1 MFYQRLIVL
10 AALLGLLS
18 ACGGGGGGS
27 TTPAPPPVVI
37 VDTDKDG
44 SPDSQD
50 VAPNDP
56 LCFAASDAA
65 GGVCYLKI
73 LASSRLKVVGNANGK
88 IFFNSE
94 DDALRLYAYDLK
106 TKHFLGRVN
115 MVGYTPAAYAY
126 VPEHATLYVGDT
138 AGKVHAY
145 SESLQESTTV
155 FATAKAAIGGMSA
168 AGKYLVV
175 QDGSGAWATHYVF
188 DKQGKLTD
196 SKDWNYYSRYYEW
209 SAALS
214 RLYFFR
220 DAQTPNDLMYE
231 VIDQATGKITASG
244 ETPYHGSYVI
254 NGPIRA
260 NQSGTKVLLGSG
272 DVYAA
277 PGLTWDGNIGGAVSN
292 AAWIAS
298 DELISLDSAGTQTRL
313 LRYGPNKNRV
323 EEALID
329 GEVMAVAVDGGAN
342 YLVVRKS
349 DRVEIV
355 RYTPSDDS
363 DGDGV
368 PNTLD
373 KFPHDKS
380 AAVDSDND
388 GYPDAFLNG
397 MSAADS
403 TTGLVRDFYP
413 FDANCHAQEQ
423 GDGVNCKV
431 VMPAFT
437 PDVVVSDGLDTIYLL
452 SKENKR
458 VYRWSKAGGA
468 YVSPYVVGQKN
479 GTVESPVRMAISVEH
494 QRLYLGY
501 ASGLITYISLGG
513 DPVETRFASTAMAV
527 GGLSA
532 VGNYVLAQDLSG
544 AWATHYI
551 FDKQGKLTDS
561 KDWNYYSRY
570 YEWYGPLS
578 RIYFFRDDTSPNDL
592 LYETIDQSTGKISA
606 KGETPYHGDYRIIGP
621 IRVSVGGGRII
632 LGSGDIYSSSDL
644 TVVKSLGV
652 SFFDAQWRDSGA
664 LVTMTANGS
673 ETKLT
678 YYDAAIKPTGLQN
691 VTGTPVALL
700 RVGASMVA
708 VTQDA
713 DKSKL
718 YFLEM

>member
-1 MFYQRLIVL
+1 M
-10 AALLGLLS
+10 
-18 ACGGGGGGS
+18 
-27 TTPAPPPVVI
+27 VV

-44 SPDSQD
+44 SPDNQD

-56 LCFAASDAA
+56 LCFAASDAV

-106 TKHFLGRVN
+106 TRHFLGRVN
-115 MVGYTPAAYAY
+115 MVGFTPVAYAY
-126 VPEHATLYVGDT
+126 VPDHATLYVGDS

-145 SESLQESTTV
+145 SESLQESTTL
-155 FATAKAAIGGMSA
+155 FASVKSAIGGMAA
-168 AGKYLVV
+168 AGKYLMVE
-175 QDGSGAWATHYVF
+175 DGSGAWATHYVY

-231 VIDQATGKITASG
+231 VIDQSTGKISANG
-244 ETPYHGSYVI
+244 ETPYHGSYII
-254 NGPIRA
+254 NGPIKA
-260 NQSGTKVLLGSG
+260 NPSGSKVLLGSG
-272 DVYAA
+272 DIYAA
-277 PGLTWDGNIGGAVSN
+277 PELTWSGSLGSSVTN

-298 DELISLDSAGTQTRL
+298 GELISLSPAGTQTRL
-313 LRYGPNKNRV
+313 LRYDANNRRV
-323 EEALID
+323 EEVLIAGD
-329 GEVMAVAVDGGAN
+329 VLEVAVDSGVN
-342 YLVVRKS
+342 YLVVRLA
-349 DRVEIV
+349 DHIDFV
-355 RYTPSDDS
+355 RYTPSDDT

-373 KFPHDKS
+373 KFPLDKS

-388 GYPDAFLNG
+388 GYPDAFLSG

-403 TTGLVRDFYP
+403 TTGLTRDFYP
-413 FDANCHAQEQ
+413 LDASCHAQEE

-437 PDVVVSDGLDTIYLL
+437 PDVVAGDGRDVIYLL
-452 SKENKR
+452 SKANNR
-458 VYRWSKAGGA
+458 VYRWSKASGG
-468 YVSPYVVGQKN
+468 YVSPYVVGQKS
-479 GTVESPVRMAISVEH
+479 GTPESPVKMALSLEH

-501 ASGLITYISLGG
+501 ASGLITYISLSG

-527 GGLSA
+527 GGLA
-532 VGNYVLAQDLSG
+532 ATGNYLLAQDASG

-561 KDWNYYSRY
+561 KDWNYYSRS
-570 YEWYGPLS
+570 YEWYGALS

-592 LYETIDQSTGKISA
+592 LYETIDQASGKISGD
-606 KGETPYHGDYRIIGP
+606 GETPYHGSYAIQGP
-621 IRVSVGGGRII
+621 IRVSLGGGRIL
-632 LGSGDIYSSSDL
+632 LGSGDIYSGSDL
-644 TVVKSLGV
+644 TVVKSLGASV
-652 SFFDAQWRDSGA
+652 FDAQWLDSGG
-664 LVTMTANGS
+664 LVTMTASGT
-673 ETKLT
+673 ETRLAS
-678 YYDAAIKPTGLQN
+678 YDASIKLSGQQTVAGK
-691 VTGTPVALL
+691 PVAML
-700 RVGASMVA
+700 RMGTGIVVITQAADLSRLNFVSM
-708 VTQDA
+708 
-713 DKSKL
+713 
-718 YFLEM
+718 